1 VLKRIIITVPL
12 QADPAVAPCK
22 PPKSASLRE
31 HLGRSGILALLL
43 GAFSFVLYS
52 GTLAFKFVYDDRQ
65 QVLNNAALTSWSY
78 VAHYFTQNVWALV
91 DSHKAAN
98 YYRPLFL
105 LWLKLNYS
113 LFGLTP
119 VGWHAL
125 DILLQ
130 ALVTVEVFWLARRLL
145 KAEVPAA
152 ISALLFAVHP
162 VHTESVAWVSGA
174 TDPLVTVFM
183 LAAVLGFLR
192 FLDCP
197 TRGNWSPYAWSLTF
211 TVLALLSKEVAV
223 ILPVVLIATAF
234 GVRQD
239 RADTRQ
245 IWQYA
250 LPIFLLM
257 LAYLII
263 RRLVLGAVSYPL
275 HTYSTYDV
283 LFTLPSVLVFYGR
296 QLLIPF
302 WISPYANVS
311 WQTAPDLRHFWI
323 PFTTCCLIASAA
335 VIGYRTSQQRP
346 LLRALYAWS
355 LLPLLPALY
364 LTVLPPTELVH
375 DRYAYGSSVGF
386 SILIVFA
393 GWKAAQKSPPLFGK
407 TVAAVTLGALAIMTF
422 SGELNWASD
431 ILLFTHAVNVSP
443 GNDTAMMNL
452 GVVYLENNHPEEGA
466 AALRVVCERNPDYA
480 LAAYNLAHY
489 LFVNHRDSEAEHFFE
504 RALTLDPTQ
513 EDWLLQFADI
523 ELRLGKISQAEQAV
537 REAIRLRHDGPEF
550 HLVLGAVLLAKG
562 DRAGA
567 EDAMSEELHLHP
579 GDTSAR
585 EALKLLKVRPIE
597 ESGGHN
603 QRPSATD

>member
-1 VLKRIIITVPL
+1 MATGE
-12 QADPAVAPCK
+12 
-22 PPKSASLRE
+22 PPKNASLRE
-31 HLGRSGILALLL
+31 HLRRPGVLALLL

-105 LWLKLNYS
+105 LWLKVNYS

-152 ISALLFAVHP
+152 VSALLFAVHP

-183 LAAVLGFLR
+183 LAAVLCFLR
-192 FLDCP
+192 FLDSP
-197 TRGNWSPYAWSLTF
+197 TRGNWSPYTWSITF
-211 TVLALLSKEVAV
+211 AVLALLSKEVAV
-223 ILPVVLIATAF
+223 ILPLVLIATAF
-234 GVRQD
+234 AVRPD
-239 RADTRQ
+239 GADTRQ
-245 IWQYA
+245 IWRYA
-250 LPIFLLM
+250 SPIILLT
-257 LAYLII
+257 LAYPVI

-275 HTYSTYDV
+275 HTYSNYDV
-283 LFTLPSVLVFYGR
+283 LLTLPSVLAFYGR

-302 WISPYANVS
+302 WISPYANVF
-311 WQTAPDLRHFWI
+311 WQTAPDLHHFWI
-323 PFTTCCLIASAA
+323 PFTTCCLIASVAL
-335 VIGYRTSQQRP
+335 IGYRTSQQRP

-393 GWKAAQKSPPLFGK
+393 GWKAAQKCPPLLVK
-407 TVAAVTLGALAIMTF
+407 AVAAVTLGALAVLTF

-431 ILLFTHAVNVSP
+431 ILLFTHAANVSP
-443 GNDTAMMNL
+443 ANDTAMMNL
-452 GVVYLENNHPEEGA
+452 GVVYLENNHPREGS
-466 AALRVVCERNPDYA
+466 AALRLVCERNPNYA

-489 LFVNHRDSEAEHFFE
+489 LFVSHRDSEAEHFFE

-513 EDWLLQFADI
+513 EDWLIQFADV
-523 ELRLGKISQAEQAV
+523 ELRLGKISRAEQAV

-567 EDAMSEELHLHP
+567 EDALAEELQLHP
-579 GDTSAR
+579 GDTSAS
-585 EALKLLKVRPIE
+585 ETLKLLKIPPIE
-597 ESGGHN
+597 QSRGHN